1 VETVEAGLLISGG
14 RTRSVEHLLEAANRA
29 ATGFREIGVAE
40 DDCVAIMLRNDFP
53 FFEASLGA
61 AAAGANPVP
70 INWHGVAIELRY
82 QLETVRAKAL
92 VIHADLLAAVRDGV
106 PAGTRILV
114 VDTPPEIAEAYRVPS
129 SLCRAPAGETA
140 WEPWLG
146 SHAPL
151 QEASK
156 AVRTSVIFTSGT
168 TGNPK
173 AVVRAPAAGEAAAAL
188 ADMGRTI
195 FGMRPGEAFRTVL
208 TGPLYHS
215 APNFFGLT
223 AIRTGGLVVMQPK
236 FEAEELLALVE
247 RHRITHLHLVPIMF
261 SRLLALPE
269 ATRSR
274 YDLSSL
280 VYAVHAAAPCP
291 AAIKRRMIDWWG
303 PIIHEYY
310 GGTETG
316 AATFMDSA
324 DALRKPGSVGRT
336 WERGRVEVRDPD
348 GKLLPAGETGLIY
361 LGIRG
366 FPDFTYMGRP
376 EERKA
381 IERAGLVT
389 CGDVGWLDEEGFLF
403 LCDRAKDMVI
413 SGGVNIYPAEIEAV
427 LATMPGL
434 RDCAVFGI
442 PDDEFGESL
451 CAHVELQPGS
461 TVSTGDI
468 HDHLRGRIANYK
480 IPKTIVLVD
489 GLPREDSGKIFKRKL
504 RDPYWAGSGRRI

>member
-1 VETVEAGLLISGG
+1 MEAGHLISGG
-14 RTRSVEHLLEAANRA
+14 RTCSVEDLLVAAHRA
-29 ATGFREIGVAE
+29 AAGFRDIGLVE
-40 DDCVAIMLRNDFP
+40 DDCVAIMLRNDFA

-61 AAAGANPVP
+61 AAAGANAVP
-70 INWHGVAIELRY
+70 INWHGVTSELRY
-82 QLETVRAKAL
+82 QLETVRAKVL
-92 VIHADLLAAVRDGV
+92 VIHADLLDAVRDGV
-106 PAGTRILV
+106 PAQTRILV
-114 VDTPPEIAEAYRVPS
+114 VDTPPEIAAAYGVPQTK
-129 SLCRAPAGETA
+129 CHVPAGETNWA
-140 WEPWLG
+140 QWLQG
-146 SHAPL
+146 FAPL
-151 QEASK
+151 QEVSR

-173 AVVRAPAAGEAAAAL
+173 AVVREPAVGEAATAL

-195 FGMRPGEAFRTVL
+195 FGLRAGEPFRTVL

-223 AIRTGGLVVMQPK
+223 AIRTGGLVVMQPR

-269 ATRSR
+269 STRAR

-291 AAIKRRMIDWWG
+291 PDIKRRMIDWWG

-324 DALRKPGSVGRT
+324 AALRKSGSVGRE
-336 WERGRVEVRDPD
+336 WERGRVEIRDPD
-348 GKLLPAGETGLIY
+348 GKLLPAGETGLVY

-366 FPDFTYMGRP
+366 FPDFTYLGRA

-381 IERAGLVT
+381 IEKDGLVT
-389 CGDVGWLDEEGFLF
+389 CGDIGWLDEDGYLF

-413 SGGVNIYPAEIEAV
+413 SGGVNIYPAEIEGV
-427 LATMPGL
+427 LATMPGI

-442 PDDEFGESL
+442 PDAEFGESL
-451 CAHVELQPGS
+451 CAHVELQPDC
-461 TVSTGDI
+461 TVTAEDVPAFL
-468 HDHLRGRIANYK
+468 HGRVANYK
-480 IPKTIVLVD
+480 IPKTVVIVE

-504 RDPYWAGSGRRI
+504 REPYWAGLNRRI

>member
-1 VETVEAGLLISGG
+1 MEAGHLISGG
-14 RTRSVEHLLEAANRA
+14 RTRSIETLMESARRA

-40 DDCVAIMLRNDFP
+40 GDCVAIMLRNDFP

-61 AAAGANPVP
+61 ALAGAHAVPV
-70 INWHGVAIELRY
+70 NWHSVAAELGY
-82 QLETVRAKAL
+82 QLDTVRAKAL
-92 VIHADLLAAVRDGV
+92 VIHADLLASVRDGV
-106 PAGTRILV
+106 PARTRILV
-114 VDTPPEIAEAYRVPS
+114 VDTPPEIAAAYRVPPDRCS
-129 SLCRAPAGETA
+129 STGSDTG
-140 WEPWLG
+140 WEPWLRRFEPSPEVSG
-146 SHAPL
+146 
-151 QEASK
+151 
-156 AVRTSVIFTSGT
+156 AVRSSVIFTSGT
-168 TGNPK
+168 TGSPK
-173 AVVRAPAAGEAAAAL
+173 AVVREPAAGEAAAAL

-195 FGMRPGEAFRTVL
+195 FGLGVGGPFRTVL

-223 AIRTGGLVVMQPK
+223 AIRTGGLVVMQPR

-269 ATRSR
+269 STRAR

-291 AAIKRRMIDWWG
+291 PDIKRRMIDWWG

-324 DALRKPGSVGRT
+324 AALRKPGSVGRP
-336 WERGRVEVRDPD
+336 WARGRVEIRDAGGD
-348 GKLLPAGETGLIY
+348 LLPTGETGMVY
-361 LGIRG
+361 LGIQG
-366 FPDFTYMGRP
+366 FPDFTYLGRD
-376 EERKA
+376 EERRS
-381 IERAGLVT
+381 IEKGGLVT
-389 CGDVGWLDEEGFLF
+389 CGDIGYLDEDGYLF

-413 SGGVNIYPAEIEAV
+413 SGGVNIYPAEIEGV
-427 LATMPGL
+427 LATMPGI

-442 PDDEFGESL
+442 PDEEFGESL
-451 CAHVELQPGS
+451 CAHIEPQSGRHVTAEDVRAFLQ
-461 TVSTGDI
+461 
-468 HDHLRGRIANYK
+468 GRIANYK
-480 IPKTIVLVD
+480 IPKTIVLVE

-504 RDPYWAGSGRRI
+504 REPYWAGLNRRI

>member
-1 VETVEAGLLISGG
+1 MESGQLISGG
-14 RTRSVEHLLEAANRA
+14 RTCSVERLMDSAHRA
-29 ATGFREIGVAE
+29 ATGFREMGVAE
-40 DDCVAIMLRNDFP
+40 DDCVAIMLRNDFS

-61 AAAGANPVP
+61 AAAGANAVP
-70 INWHGVAIELRY
+70 INWHGVANELRY
-82 QLETVRAKAL
+82 QLDTVRAKVL
-92 VIHADLLAAVRDGV
+92 VIHADLLASVRDGV
-106 PAGTRILV
+106 PAQTRILV
-114 VDTPPEIAEAYRVPS
+114 VDTPPEIAAAYRVP
-129 SLCRAPAGETA
+129 PARCSASEGETA
-140 WEPWLG
+140 WEPWLRG
-146 SHAPL
+146 FAPL
-151 QEASK
+151 QEVSRS
-156 AVRTSVIFTSGT
+156 VRTSVIFTSGT

-173 AVVRAPAAGEAAAAL
+173 AVVREPAAGEAAVAL

-195 FGMRPGEAFRTVL
+195 FGLRAGEPFRTVL

-223 AIRTGGLVVMQPK
+223 AIRTGGLVVMQPR

-269 ATRSR
+269 STRAR

-291 AAIKRRMIDWWG
+291 PDIKRRMIGWWG

-324 DALRKPGSVGRT
+324 AALRKPGSVGRP
-336 WERGRVEVRDPD
+336 WERGRVEIRDAD
-348 GKLLPAGETGLIY
+348 GGLLPAGETGMVY
-361 LGIRG
+361 LGIQG
-366 FPDFTYMGRP
+366 FPDFSYLGRA
-376 EERKA
+376 EERRS
-381 IERAGLVT
+381 IEKGGLVT
-389 CGDVGWLDEEGFLF
+389 CGDIGYLDEDGYLF

-413 SGGVNIYPAEIEAV
+413 SGGVNIYPTEIEGV
-427 LATMPGL
+427 LATMPGV

-442 PDDEFGESL
+442 PDEEFGESL
-451 CAHVELQPGS
+451 CAHVETQPDRHI
-461 TVSTGDI
+461 TTEDI
-468 HDHLRGRIANYK
+468 RAFLHGRIANYK
-480 IPKTIVLVD
+480 IPKTIVLVE

-504 RDPYWAGSGRRI
+504 REPYWAGLDRRI

>member
-1 VETVEAGLLISGG
+1 MEAGRLISGE
-14 RTRSVEHLLEAANRA
+14 RTCSVEQLLDAAHRA
-29 ATGFREIGVAE
+29 ATGFREMGVAE
-40 DDCVAIMLRNDFP
+40 DDRVAIMLRNDFA

-61 AAAGANPVP
+61 AAAGANAVP
-70 INWHGVAIELRY
+70 INWHGVASELRY
-82 QLETVRAKAL
+82 QLETVRAKVL
-92 VIHADLLAAVRDGV
+92 VIHADLLADVRDGI
-106 PAGTRILV
+106 PEDTRTLV
-114 VDTPPEIAEAYRVPS
+114 VDTPPEIAAAYRVPPAR
-129 SLCRAPAGETA
+129 CIAPEVGTG
-140 WEPWLG
+140 WEQWLRG
-146 SHAPL
+146 FTPL
-151 QEASK
+151 QEVSK

-173 AVVRAPAAGEAAAAL
+173 AVVREPAAGEAATAL

-195 FGMRPGEAFRTVL
+195 FGLRAGEPFRTVL

-223 AIRTGGLVVMQPK
+223 AIRTGGLVVMQPR

-269 ATRSR
+269 STRVR

-280 VYAVHAAAPCP
+280 VFAVHAAAPCP
-291 AAIKRRMIDWWG
+291 PEIKRRMIDWWG

-324 DALRKPGSVGRT
+324 AALRKPGSVGRP
-336 WERGRVEVRDPD
+336 WERGRVEIRGAD
-348 GKLLPAGETGLIY
+348 GRLLPVGETGTVY

-366 FPDFTYMGRP
+366 FPDFSYLGRA
-376 EERKA
+376 EERRA
-381 IERAGLVT
+381 IEKDGLVT
-389 CGDVGWLDEEGFLF
+389 CGDIGYLDEDGYLF

-413 SGGVNIYPAEIEAV
+413 SGGVNIYPAEIEGV
-427 LATMPGL
+427 LATMPGV

-442 PDDEFGESL
+442 PDEEFGESL
-451 CAHVELQPGS
+451 CAHVEPQPDS
-461 TVSTGDI
+461 RLTTEEIRSFL
-468 HDHLRGRIANYK
+468 HGRIANYK
-480 IPKTIVLVD
+480 TPKTILLVER
-489 GLPREDSGKIFKRKL
+489 LPREDSGKIFKRKL
-504 RDPYWAGSGRRI
+504 REPYWAGLNRRI